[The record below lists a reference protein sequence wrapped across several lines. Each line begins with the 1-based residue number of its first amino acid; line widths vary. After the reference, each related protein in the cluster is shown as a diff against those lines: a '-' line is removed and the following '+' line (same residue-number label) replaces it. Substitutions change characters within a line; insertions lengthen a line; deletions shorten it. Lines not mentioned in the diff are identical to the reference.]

1 MASLTPDAVEGIL
14 HKTMTS
20 EDGHRPVLQVA
31 KVETVSVTHF
41 DVTRTRYKLWLSDG
55 SRWACATATELDR
68 HGDGTWDPRATAG
81 CLVCMTS
88 YSLRPSS
95 GIFGRLLPGTS
106 ISLR

>member
-1 MASLTPDAVEGIL
+1 MASLTPDAVEGIIDEN
-14 HKTMTS
+14 KTS
-20 EDGHRPVLQVA
+20 NDGHRPVLQVA
-31 KVETVSVTHF
+31 KVETVPVTHL

-55 SRWACATATELDR
+55 SRWAYAYAAQREEDSMT
-68 HGDGTWDPRATAG
+68 GG
-81 CLVCMTS
+81 CLVRMTS